1 MNTEG
6 GAMVDRMRDIDDAYA
21 AAQPALGAGLALE
34 ARLIGPAAYARR
46 LAAARD
52 AVRDADLDAVLLGF
66 GADMRY
72 LTGYA
77 APALERLT
85 MLVVPAHGNP
95 SLVVPRLEAGMAG
108 HAAAMRGGH
117 VACIP
122 FGETDDPFAL
132 VAAAVRAGARPGRA
146 PRAVAVSDRLWSTFL
161 LRIEA
166 ALRAD
171 GPVAQTRLASAVLGA
186 LRAVKAPEEAALLR
200 AAGRAVDTVVR
211 AITGGALVGR
221 TENDVARE
229 VRERLTGAG
238 HEVASFAIVGSGPNS
253 ASPHHEASAREIA
266 AGDAIV
272 LDIGGQFGGYGS
284 DTTRTIWVTGAGGAV
299 PPSDDFLRRYALLHA
314 AHAAATEHVRPGV
327 SCESVDAAARAV
339 IEAGGEGARFFHRTG
354 HGIGLEEHEDPYIV
368 AGNATLLVPGHAF
381 SIEPGIYVEG
391 VNGARIED
399 IVLCGEERVDQL
411 NLTPRDLYVVEGER

>member
-1 MNTEG
+1 MS
-6 GAMVDRMRDIDDAYA
+6 DRSAEISAAYDAA
-21 AAQPALGAGLALE
+21 TPGLGAGHALE
-34 ARLIGPAAYARR
+34 ARLIGPSAYAAR

-52 AVRDADLDAVLLGF
+52 AVNDAGLDAALIGF

-85 MLVVPAHGNP
+85 MLVVPARGEAT
-95 SLVVPRLEAGMAG
+95 LIVPRLEAGMAG
-108 HAAAMRGGH
+108 DAPAMRGGS
-117 VACIP
+117 VATVP
-122 FGETDDPFAL
+122 FGETDDPIAL
-132 VAAAVRAGARPGRA
+132 VARAVRAGARGGSA
-146 PRAVAVSDRLWSTFL
+146 PLSVAISDRLWATFVV
-161 LRIEA
+161 RIES
-166 ALRAD
+166 ALTAGSSR
-171 GPVAQTRLASAVLGA
+171 PVLRLASEVIGR
-186 LRAVKAPEEAALLR
+186 LRTVKSAEEAALLR
-200 AAGRAVDTVVR
+200 AAGRAVDSVVT
-211 AITGGALVGR
+211 AITSGRLVGR

-238 HEVASFAIVGSGPNS
+238 HEVASFAIVGSGKNS
-253 ASPHHEASAREIA
+253 ASPHHEASSKVIE

-284 DTTRTIWVTGAGGAV
+284 DTTRTIWVTGAGNAV
-299 PPSDDFLRRYALLHA
+299 PPTDDFLRRYEILKR
-314 AHAAATEHVRPGV
+314 AHQAATDHVKPGV

-339 IEAGGEGARFFHRTG
+339 IDGAGLGERFFHRTG

-368 AGNATLLVPGHAF
+368 KGNATLLVPGHAF

-399 IVLCGEERVDQL
+399 IVLCGETAVDQL
-411 NLTPRDLYVVEGER
+411 NNTRRDLYVVPG

>member
-1 MNTEG
+1 MS
-6 GAMVDRMRDIDDAYA
+6 DRTSDIA
-21 AAQPALGAGLALE
+21 AAYTAAVPGLGAGHALE
-34 ARLIGPAAYARR
+34 ARLIGPAAYAAR

-52 AVRDADLDAVLLGF
+52 AVSDAGLDAALIGF

-85 MLVVPAHGNP
+85 MLVVPARG
-95 SLVVPRLEAGMAG
+95 SATLIVPRLEAGMAG
-108 HAAAMRGGH
+108 DAPAMRGGH
-117 VACIP
+117 VATVP
-122 FGETDDPFAL
+122 FGETDDPFSL
-132 VAAAVRAGARPGRA
+132 VASAVNAGARTGSAPRAGA
-146 PRAVAVSDRLWSTFL
+146 RAVAVSDRLWATFV
-161 LRIEA
+161 LRIET
-166 ALRAD
+166 ALVTGGAR
-171 GPVAQTRLASAVLGA
+171 PTLKLASEVIGK

-200 AAGRAVDTVVR
+200 AAGRAVDTVVT
-211 AITGGALVGR
+211 AITSGALLGR

-238 HEVASFAIVGSGPNS
+238 HEVSSFAIVGSGKNS
-253 ASPHHEASAREIA
+253 ASPHHEASSKVIA

-284 DTTRTIWVTGAGGAV
+284 DTTRTIWVTGPNGGV
-299 PPSDDFLRRYALLHA
+299 PPTDDFLRRYDILKR
-314 AHAAATEHVRPGV
+314 AHQAATDHVRPGV

-339 IEAGGEGARFFHRTG
+339 IEAAGLGELFFHRTG

-368 AGNATLLVPGHAF
+368 KGNETKLVPGHAF

-391 VNGARIED
+391 LNGARIED
-399 IVLCGEERVDQL
+399 IVLCGEQAVDQL
-411 NLTPRDLYVVEGER
+411 NLTSRELYVVAG